1 MTREQI
7 LNRIK
12 NSVTKEDPTAEI
24 FLYGSRAR
32 EDFKKSSDWD
42 ILILVNNPRVTNE
55 IEDKFRNP
63 LYDLEL
69 DSGEIISVLIYP
81 KNHWNNNLKYA
92 PLYKNITL
100 DGIKL

>member
-12 NSVTKEDPTAEI
+12 NSVTKEDSTAEI

-92 PLYKNITL
+92 PLYNNITL